1 MGSEPTVTIVPDP
14 EALADAAARL
24 TVDVAA
30 HAIATRGRFMWALAG
45 GETPR
50 TTYDRLALPPFRER
64 VDWRH
69 TWVFFGDERAVPPD
83 HAGSNYRMAHEA
95 LLSRVPIPAAQVLR
109 IRGEAEDL
117 EVAAAEYARALGEA
131 FGTRRGAL
139 PRFDLVLLGLG
150 VDGHT
155 ASLFPDSPVVR
166 EVFRAVAAVHVAAA
180 SIPQRLTLT
189 LPVFN
194 AAARVVFLVAG
205 AEKAKGV
212 KTVLGERPTLPAA
225 MGEFARIQPPSE
237 AVWERF
243 AGALSYVAGDP
254 ADASLYPRL
263 ERALKDVEA
272 TRSGPA
278 NRLFY
283 CATPPSLYDDITAN
297 LGASG
302 LARPVA
308 GGFTRIIIEKP
319 FGRDYASAQALGRRL
334 AAAFREEQVYRIDHY
349 LGKETVQNILVFRFA
364 NGIFE
369 PLWNRN
375 HVAEVQLTVAE
386 SIGVETRGAYYEEAG
401 ALRDMMQNH
410 LLQLLCLIAMEPPAT
425 FDAGPVRDEKNKVM
439 HAIRPFDPARVREAA
454 LRGQYGPGFAG
465 GKPVPGYLQEKGV
478 APDSKTETYAALRL
492 LVDNWRWAGVPFYL
506 RTGKRLA
513 KRVSEIAIRFH
524 RTPHMIFRR
533 SPAGV
538 EANTLVI
545 RIQPDE
551 GIALTVAAK
560 TPGPDLRLGP
570 VRLDFRYGEVF
581 GGEPPEAYERL
592 LLDAIHGDATL
603 YARGGLVGKA
613 GELPG
618 PVLDAWAEAPGP
630 PPW

>member
-14 EALADAAARL
+14 DALADAAARL

-50 TTYDRLALPPFRER
+50 TTYERLALPPFRER

-83 HAGSNYRMAHEA
+83 DAGSNYRMAHEA

-166 EVFRAVAAVHVAAA
+166 EVFRAVAAVHVSAA

-194 AAARVVFLVAG
+194 AAARVLFLVTG
-205 AEKAKGV
+205 AEKAKVV
-212 KTVLGERPTLPAA
+212 KAVLGERATLPAA
-225 MGEFARIQPPSE
+225 MVRPADGEL
-237 AVWERF
+237 VWLLDR
-243 AGALSYVAGDP
+243 AAAALSYVAGDP

-263 ERALKDVEA
+263 ERALKDAEA

-334 AAAFREEQVYRIDHY
+334 AGAFREEQFYRIDHY

-375 HVAEVQLTVAE
+375 HVAEVQVTVAE

-410 LLQLLCLIAMEPPAT
+410 LLQLLCLIAMEPPVT

-439 HAIRPFDPARVREAA
+439 HAIRPIDPAHVDEVAV
-454 LRGQYGPGFAG
+454 RGQYTAGFVAG
-465 GKPVPGYLQEKGV
+465 RQVPGYRREKGV
-478 APDSKTETYAALRL
+478 ARD
-492 LVDNWRWAGVPFYL
+492 
-506 RTGKRLA
+506 
-513 KRVSEIAIRFH
+513 
-524 RTPHMIFRR
+524 
-533 SPAGV
+533 
-538 EANTLVI
+538 
-545 RIQPDE
+545 
-551 GIALTVAAK
+551 
-560 TPGPDLRLGP
+560 
-570 VRLDFRYGEVF
+570 
-581 GGEPPEAYERL
+581 PP
-592 LLDAIHGDATL
+592 
-603 YARGGLVGKA
+603 
-613 GELPG
+613 
-618 PVLDAWAEAPGP
+618 
-630 PPW
+630 